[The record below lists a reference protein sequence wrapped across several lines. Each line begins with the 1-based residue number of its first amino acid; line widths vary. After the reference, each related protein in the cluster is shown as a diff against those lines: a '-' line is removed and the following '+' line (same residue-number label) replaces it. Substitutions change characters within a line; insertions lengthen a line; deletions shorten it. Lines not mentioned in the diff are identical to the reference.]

1 MGVIGAV
8 VMSKAASVL
17 AATSFVLL
25 ACAAIVVLLSP
36 DRATAPGTVGT
47 QLESETNPPITRLAL
62 HRRPRSPKAQ
72 ATLLVGLQ
80 CLNNGSCPGKSVE
93 DVLHNADEVEY
104 YGNIYIGTPPQLF
117 QVCFDTGSGT
127 IWVADSTCTGSACKQ
142 RRKFVAGASSTF
154 KSLDRTDNMQYG
166 VGDASG
172 SLGEDSVMMGTV
184 GGTNL
189 TATNQGFLLA
199 SSLTGKTFT
208 QTKFDGV
215 MGLAEAGKAVTPWFE
230 RIMEQARGLSEPW
243 FSIHYSNSDSQPGQL
258 IFGGTDRSLYSGEL
272 TWHAP
277 GPSFPDYW
285 TSIIAKIDI
294 GGVEVWNSANQG
306 GAPLEAMFDTGTSL
320 MIAPSGLISQA
331 LVNQFSVAQ
340 DCSNRKDL
348 PSITVW
354 LQSVNQTKVPYTLNS
369 EDLVVQQS
377 GDQCIAGMTVS
388 PPGSFSYFILGDV
401 FMRKFMTTFD
411 VGKKKHAKSESHWT
425 SDGSFKDTKGQVGLA
440 LAINGGPARIAQG
453 GMAHFC
459 LIAILLKVFMV

>member
-62 HRRPRSPKAQ
+62 HRRPRSTEAH
-72 ATLLVGLQ
+72 ATLQAGVQ
-80 CLNNGSCPGKSVE
+80 CLNSGSCPGKSVE

-127 IWVADSTCTGSACKQ
+127 LWVADSTCTTPACNQ

-154 KSLDRTDNMQYG
+154 KSLDKTDTMQYG
-166 VGDASG
+166 VGAASG

-199 SSLTGKTFT
+199 SSLTGGTFT

-320 MIAPSGLISQA
+320 MIAPTSVISQA
-331 LVNQFSVAQ
+331 QAKRFDVAS
-340 DCSNRKDL
+340 DCSNQKDL

-354 LQSVNQTKVPYTLNS
+354 LHAVNGIEVPYTLNS
-369 EDLVVQQS
+369 EDLVVQQVHKRKHRKH
-377 GDQCIAGMTVS
+377 CIAGMTVQAPS
-388 PPGSFSYFILGDV
+388 SYGPSYFFLGDV
-401 FMRKFMTTFD
+401 FMRKFMTAFD
-411 VGKKKHAKSESHWT
+411 VGKKKHAKSEPWMDWMRRT
-425 SDGSFKDTKGQVGLA
+425 SSTKMKDTRGQVGFA
-440 LAINGGPARIAQG
+440 LATQT
-453 GMAHFC
+453 
-459 LIAILLKVFMV
+459 